1 MQRNGDAEKRRCAF
15 LCFFAT
21 KRCANGS
28 TGARFSDPY
37 CMARILIIDDDKP
50 FREALAESVREFG
63 HDVVEASDAHEAFK
77 HIENADVAFLYLK
90 MPGISGIDFLREA
103 KPVIPVIVLTA
114 FADSSNTIEA
124 IRLGAFDHLT
134 KPIGRTDLQRV
145 VAAALQ
151 KPTISRS
158 GSAPTS
164 DDDLIGFR
172 PGMREVQK
180 KIGVATSGE
189 VTVLIEGETGTGKEL
204 VARAIRHSDRSRSP
218 FVPVNCAAIPREL
231 LESELFGHVK
241 GAFTGAIQPR
251 QGKFREADG
260 GTLFLDEIG
269 DMPLEMQAKI
279 LRVLQD
285 KVVAPVGGQSSYN
298 VNIRIVAAT
307 HQDLAKKVQD
317 GAFRQ
322 DLYFRLNV
330 LNIRLPALRERGSD
344 VLLLAEHFLRRF
356 TSSPKSLSAAAAK
369 RLLEHQ
375 WPGNVRELENVIRSS
390 SLAVRGVVIDAR
402 DLQIAATACRAESRT
417 DDLLELDFHSAVSQF
432 EKLLLE
438 KALKTADGNRA
449 EAARLLN
456 IHRQLLYAKLKEH
469 GMLEAE

>member
-1 MQRNGDAEKRRCAF
+1 
-15 LCFFAT
+15 
-21 KRCANGS
+21 
-28 TGARFSDPY
+28 
-37 CMARILIIDDDKP
+37 MARILIIDDDKP
-50 FREALAESVREFG
+50 FREALAESVRDFG
-63 HDVVEASDAHEAFK
+63 HDVVETSGAQDAFK
-77 HIENADVAFLYLK
+77 LIENADVAFLDLK
-90 MPGISGIDFLREA
+90 MPGMSGIDFLREA
-103 KPVIPVIVLTA
+103 RPTAPVIVLTA

-145 VAAALQ
+145 LTAALQ
-151 KPTISRS
+151 KPTINRS
-158 GSAPTS
+158 GDLPPF
-164 DDDLIGFR
+164 DDDLIGFSTS
-172 PGMREVQK
+172 MREVQK

-189 VTVLIEGETGTGKEL
+189 VTVLVEGETGTGKEL
-204 VARAIRHSDRSRSP
+204 VARAIHRHSDRSNGP

-251 QGKFREADG
+251 PGKFREADG

-285 KVVAPVGGQSSYN
+285 KVVAPVGGQSSCQ
-298 VNIRIVAAT
+298 VDVRIVAAT

-330 LNIRLPALRERGSD
+330 LSIRLPALRERGSD
-344 VLLLAEHFLRRF
+344 ILLLAEYFLRRF
-356 TSSPKSLSAAAAK
+356 TSSSKSLSTAAAK
-369 RLLEHQ
+369 RLLEHS

-390 SLAVRGVVIDAR
+390 SLAVRGAVIDAS
-402 DLQIAATACRAESRT
+402 DLQIGATECRVDT
-417 DDLLELDFHSAVSQF
+417 PIDDLLELDFHSAISQF

-438 KALKTADGNRA
+438 KALKKAGGNRA

-469 GMLEAE
+469 GMSGSE

>member
-1 MQRNGDAEKRRCAF
+1 MDTSGELSPGLSTIEKGVFNLLTRAR
-15 LCFFAT
+15 
-21 KRCANGS
+21 
-28 TGARFSDPY
+28 GAQ
-37 CMARILIIDDDKP
+37 
-50 FREALAESVREFG
+50 
-63 HDVVEASDAHEAFK
+63 EAFK
-77 HIENADVAFLYLK
+77 LIGNVDAVFLDLK
-90 MPGISGIDFLREA
+90 MPGMSGIEFLREA
-103 KPVIPVIVLTA
+103 KPMAPVIVLTA

-124 IRLGAFDHLT
+124 IKLGAFDHLT
-134 KPIGRTDLQRV
+134 KPIGRSDLQRV
-145 VAAALQ
+145 LAEALKNPQ
-151 KPTISRS
+151 ITPGGHSPPS
-158 GSAPTS
+158 G
-164 DDDLIGFR
+164 DELIGFS
-172 PGMREVQK
+172 PSMREVQK

-204 VARAIRHSDRSRSP
+204 VAKAIHRHSDRSKGH

-251 QGKFREADG
+251 LGKFREADG

-279 LRVLQD
+279 LRVLED
-285 KVVAPVGGQSSYN
+285 KLVAPVGGQSTYQ
-298 VNIRIVAAT
+298 VDVRIVAAT
-307 HQDLAKKVQD
+307 HQDLAKKAQA

-330 LNIRLPALRERGSD
+330 LNIQLPALRERGSD
-344 VLLLAEHFLRRF
+344 ILLLAEYFLRRL
-356 TSSPKSLSAAAAK
+356 TSPPKSLSTAAAK
-369 RLLEHQ
+369 RLLEHS

-390 SLAVRGVVIDAR
+390 SLSVRGAVIDAR
-402 DLQIAATACRAESRT
+402 DLQIAPTESRGET
-417 DDLLELDFHSAVSQF
+417 PLEDLLELDFHSAVSQF

-438 KALKTADGNRA
+438 KALKEAGGNRA

-469 GMLEAE
+469 GMSESE

>member
-1 MQRNGDAEKRRCAF
+1 
-15 LCFFAT
+15 
-21 KRCANGS
+21 
-28 TGARFSDPY
+28 
-37 CMARILIIDDDKP
+37 MARILIIDDDKS
-50 FREALAESVREFG
+50 FREALAESVRDFG
-63 HDVVEASDAHEAFK
+63 HDVAEAGGPEEAFK
-77 HIENADVAFLYLK
+77 LIENADVAFLDLK
-90 MPGISGIDFLREA
+90 MPNLSGIDFLREA
-103 KPVIPVIVLTA
+103 KPVIPFIVLTA

-145 VAAALQ
+145 LASALQ
-151 KPTISRS
+151 KPQITPS
-158 GSAPTS
+158 GNLPPSE
-164 DDDLIGFR
+164 DDLIGFS

-189 VTVLIEGETGTGKEL
+189 VTVLIEGETGSGKEL
-204 VARAIRHSDRSRSP
+204 VARAIHRHSDRSKAR

-251 QGKFREADG
+251 LGKFREADG

-285 KVVAPVGGQSSYN
+285 KVVAPVGGQSSYR
-298 VNIRIVAAT
+298 VDVRIVAAT

-317 GAFRQ
+317 GTFRQ

-330 LNIRLPALRERGSD
+330 LNIPLPALRERGSD
-344 VLLLAEHFLRRF
+344 ILLLAEYFLRRF
-356 TSSPKSLSAAAAK
+356 TSPPKSLSTAAAK
-369 RLLEHQ
+369 CLLQHL
-375 WPGNVRELENVIRSS
+375 WPGNVRELENVLRSS
-390 SLAVRGVVIDAR
+390 SLAVRGAVIDAR
-402 DLQIAATACRAESRT
+402 DLQIASTESRGET
-417 DDLLELDFHSAVSQF
+417 PLDDLLELDFHSAVSQF

-438 KALKTADGNRA
+438 KALKKAGGNRA

-456 IHRQLLYAKLKEH
+456 IHRQLLYAKLKDH
-469 GMLEAE
+469 GMSGPD